1 MPTTQ
6 RLERRQASAARCLR
20 VLHQASHRP
29 EEETG
34 AVMDAPRSWRD
45 ETRRCF
51 YCRREFRPVREAQRF
66 CKPACKR
73 AAAYGRERFKNGTKG
88 PRRRR
93 LEGCEIVQTE
103 RSLFR

>member
-1 MPTTQ
+1 
-6 RLERRQASAARCLR
+6 
-20 VLHQASHRP
+20 
-29 EEETG
+29 
-34 AVMDAPRSWRD
+34 MDAPRSWRD

-93 LEGCEIVQTE
+93 LEGSEIVPGTQREQSETASFHTQMPPGANRE
-103 RSLFR
+103 ALNDARPTISTLPPAEDL